1 MKKWYSALSIRK
13 KLMLVFVSCSF
24 LVLAMNVL
32 VWNNMNRMNERLDS
46 VYGSN
51 VSLNDLQA
59 ELESVQMNMKAYL
72 DQKTS
77 ETMEAYYLA
86 WSDYDTLIGELN
98 QEVTNSDSK
107 LMEKN
112 IHHLS
117 QCYLAVA
124 DDAVEAKRGRK
135 VEQYKTSYEE
145 ATRLYMYIQTYIYSL
160 NNEQFKNNSEQFH
173 ILSGTMHYLEYM
185 NIIILLVLMIFEAV
199 VVGFSS
205 RQITAPLS
213 QLSSAAGAVAEGN
226 FDVPL
231 PEAPGKDEVGS
242 VIRAFNKM
250 VGSVKR
256 HIVELRQ
263 SMEVQARMREQE
275 LEMESNLKDAKLK
288 YLQAQINPHF
298 LFNTLNAGAQLAM
311 IEGASMSYDYIQNMA
326 DFFRYVLKG
335 MEEVTLRD
343 ELQLIDNYIYIL
355 NVRFDGEIHY
365 TKQVDESLVS
375 LKMPG
380 MILQPIVENSVN
392 YGIRDVEWE
401 KRIELEVTGMD
412 AMVCICVRDNGVGIS
427 QEKIDMI
434 MEGRTGI
441 SSAGDSN
448 GVGMANVKNRLE
460 LYYGREEVLSINC
473 LGENIGTEV
482 MLYLPADGGRE
493 NV

>member
-1 MKKWYSALSIRK
+1 MSKWYSALSIRR

-32 VWNNMNRMNERLDS
+32 VWNNMNRMNDRLDS

-59 ELESVQMNMKAYL
+59 ELESVQINMKAYL

-77 ETMEAYYLA
+77 ETMEAYYSA
-86 WSDYDTLIGELN
+86 WADYAALIGELN
-98 QEVTNSDSK
+98 DEVTNSDSK

-112 IHHLS
+112 IRHLS
-117 QCYLAVA
+117 EHYLTVA
-124 DDAVEAKRGRK
+124 DDAVEAKRGRN
-135 VEQYKTSYEE
+135 VERYKTAYEE
-145 ATRLYMYIQTYIYSL
+145 ATQLYTYIQTYIYSL
-160 NNEQFKNNSEQFH
+160 NNEQFKNNSQQFH
-173 ILSGTMHYLEYM
+173 ILSGTMHYLQYM
-185 NIIILLVLMIFEAV
+185 NIIILMVLMIFEAV
-199 VVGFSS
+199 VVGYSS

-213 QLSSAAGAVAEGN
+213 QLSRAAGAVAEGD

-263 SMEVQARMREQE
+263 SMEVQARLREQE
-275 LEMESNLKDAKLK
+275 LEMETSLKDAQLK

-311 IEGASMSYDYIQNMA
+311 IEGAPMSYDYIQNMA

-343 ELQLIDNYIYIL
+343 ELKLIDNYIYIL

-365 TKQVDESLVS
+365 SKQVDEDLVQF
-375 LKMPG
+375 KMPG

-412 AMVCICVRDNGVGIS
+412 GMVCVCVRDNGVGIS

-434 MEGRTGI
+434 MEGKADIGRR
-441 SSAGDSN
+441 GDSN

-460 LYYGREEVLSINC
+460 LYYGRDEVLSINC

-482 MLYLPADGGRE
+482 MLYLPLDGGKE